1 MKLVELSKMKTVKS
15 YLSNNF
21 PFSCKVFGLVQRV
34 LMEAE
39 LGENGDTKFVY
50 VDDDT
55 ENMNCVAVLHN
66 ADLEHKKKCNIT
78 CFVGS
83 LNNEVSVDRICKL
96 IEKLGYED
104 VVMGGLEAQ
113 LALRIGKNLAAPTTS
128 SLSSSSSSS
137 STSTSTSSSSSSLLY
152 NTSYSSCPYGLFV
165 QESRVSMEMSL
176 PPLGYELGELRLEDA
191 AKINATWPY
200 RSQGSEEM
208 IRGMIE
214 NTTSTGAYYKGEL
227 VAW

>member
-113 LALRIGKNLAAPTTS
+113 LALRIGENLAAPTTP
-128 SLSSSSSSS
+128 SLSYSSSSSSS
-137 STSTSTSSSSSSLLY
+137 SSMLY

-191 AKINATWPY
+191 AKINAT
-200 RSQGSEEM
+200 
-208 IRGMIE
+208 
-214 NTTSTGAYYKGEL
+214 
-227 VAW
+227 